1 MKGLL
6 MKNYVEFIQ
15 HPEIDILFGSMNQ
28 TIPSKKEDFKPVKV
42 RHVTEDGI
50 EKILN
55 DFYLKKP
62 SSKSVKEFE
71 NLIRDNIL
79 STNLISKKIAMP
91 SLVEVVITISLTK
104 SNFFNIDLDNIAKTV
119 LDSLKGLLFDDDS
132 QVVNLIV
139 KKDIHPNNTPGYF
152 IAMTEIKDE
161 RKGLIGDLYLFSTK
175 NIK

>member
-1 MKGLL
+1 MKD
-6 MKNYVEFIQ
+6 YIEFKQ
-15 HPEIDILFGSMNQ
+15 HPDIDILFGSMNH
-28 TIPSKKEDFKPVKV
+28 TIPSKKEDFKPILV
-42 RHVTEDGI
+42 REVNEDGV

-62 SSKSVKEFE
+62 SSQSVKDFE
-71 NLIRDNIL
+71 NLTRQNIL
-79 STNLISKKIAMP
+79 SANLNSKKFNMP
-91 SLVEVVITISLTK
+91 SLVEVVITISIIK

-152 IAMTEIKDE
+152 IAVTELKE
-161 RKGLIGDLYLFSTK
+161 GRNGLMGDLYLFSTK
-175 NIK
+175 NS